1 MTQGCEGYFSFATV
15 TDGCKEGNFMGFFH
29 YIHENE
35 LTSENIYFPMSLVK
49 KGQFHVSF
57 FKVDSKNF
65 KFSLEYLLSF
75 EHFYVY
81 HLQIKLHL
89 PHALAVSRAVLK

>member
-1 MTQGCEGYFSFATV
+1 MKDIFFFATV
-15 TDGCKEGNFMGFFH
+15 TDGCKEGNFMGFSH

-35 LTSENIYFPMSLVK
+35 LTSENIYLPMSLVK
-49 KGQFHVSF
+49 KGQFHFSF
-57 FKVDSKNF
+57 FKVYSKNS
-65 KFSLEYLLSF
+65 KLSLEYLLSF
-75 EHFYVY
+75 KHFYVY